1 MSSPVLEA
9 VDVVDLPLTQ
19 IGRQSTPSRTPRCCL
34 PMSHHGFHK
43 SPGPDQSMYLLLFA

>member
-34 PMSHHGFHK
+34 PMSYK